1 MKCESKAK
9 DFFSSVFTVEDNGD
23 IPAVDPLC
31 EGKLDD
37 IDVKVECS
45 LKEDKATGDDI
56 MSPRVLKTISDEIA
70 LPVAIIFRK
79 LLDTGEVPRD
89 WRTAN
94 VTPLF
99 KKGSKQQV
107 DNYRPVSLTSQICK
121 VVESVI
127 RDEMV
132 NHLDKHN
139 FSEGTIYRIVSNI
152 TI

>member
-1 MKCESKAK
+1 
-9 DFFSSVFTVEDNGD
+9 
-23 IPAVDPLC
+23 
-31 EGKLDD
+31 
-37 IDVKVECS
+37 
-45 LKEDKATGDDI
+45 
-56 MSPRVLKTISDEIA
+56 MSPRILKAISDEIA

-79 LLDTGEVPRD
+79 SLDTGEVPRD

-107 DNYRPVSLTSQICK
+107 DLQASSLTSQICK

-127 RDEMV
+127 RDENLV

-139 FSEGTIYRIVSNI
+139 
-152 TI
+152 

>member
-1 MKCESKAK
+1 MAYGGPQVTSFTKAEMLN

-31 EGKLDD
+31 ERKLDD
-37 IDVKVECS
+37 IDVKVEVIKRKLCS
-45 LKEDKATGDDI
+45 LKEDKATGDDN
-56 MSPRVLKTISDEIA
+56 MSPRILKAISDEIA
-70 LPVAIIFRK
+70 LPVVIIFRK
-79 LLDTGEVPRD
+79 SLDTGEVPRD

-121 VVESVI
+121 FRLSAT
-127 RDEMV
+127 
-132 NHLDKHN
+132 KW
-139 FSEGTIYRIVSNI
+139 
-152 TI
+152 